1 MAHIDS
7 YLSRVLSENGLS
19 FLDDLYEL
27 YDFVPNETLRQLLA
41 AFHTGLNKWFTVINS
56 DLRYQHD
63 EEGNIKYT
71 GGYFHAQ
78 DSRDYLALINVIDTL
93 KSKLKSTEYSFRLCS
108 EHYDDI
114 IRRCRRFVVKS
125 GGSTIPEDF
134 TPIVIEDLNPIF
146 QMEKT
151 VAVKSEQRTIY
162 ANMKPIGG
170 GSYADVFSY
179 QDPNYDMKIALKRA
193 KADLDLKELR
203 RFKHEFENHDF
214 ISGYCPS

>member
-71 GGYFHAQ
+71 GEKCFVEVGHPTNCGNIDMYGIARALTEEGFNGYVRPDHGRMIWGEKGRYGYGLFDRALGAT
-78 DSRDYLALINVIDTL
+78 YLTGLFEA
-93 KSKLKSTEYSFRLCS
+93 
-108 EHYDDI
+108 
-114 IRRCRRFVVKS
+114 
-125 GGSTIPEDF
+125 
-134 TPIVIEDLNPIF
+134 IEKG
-146 QMEKT
+146 EK
-151 VAVKSEQRTIY
+151 
-162 ANMKPIGG
+162 
-170 GSYADVFSY
+170 
-179 QDPNYDMKIALKRA
+179 
-193 KADLDLKELR
+193 
-203 RFKHEFENHDF
+203 
-214 ISGYCPS
+214 

>member
-1 MAHIDS
+1 MAHMDS
-7 YLSRVLSENGLS
+7 YLGRVLSENGLT

-78 DSRDYLALINVIDTL
+78 DSRDYLALIDVIDTL

-114 IRRCRRFVVKS
+114 IRR
-125 GGSTIPEDF
+125 
-134 TPIVIEDLNPIF
+134 
-146 QMEKT
+146 
-151 VAVKSEQRTIY
+151 
-162 ANMKPIGG
+162 
-170 GSYADVFSY
+170 
-179 QDPNYDMKIALKRA
+179 
-193 KADLDLKELR
+193 
-203 RFKHEFENHDF
+203 
-214 ISGYCPS
+214 

>member
-27 YDFVPNETLRQLLA
+27 YDFVPNETLHQLLA

-78 DSRDYLALINVIDTL
+78 DSRDYLALIDVIDTL

-125 GGSTIPEDF
+125 GGSTIPRNF
-134 TPIVIEDLNPIF
+134 LKSWLFAPLKKP
-146 QMEKT
+146 
-151 VAVKSEQRTIY
+151 VKS
-162 ANMKPIGG
+162 G
-170 GSYADVFSY
+170 VFSGSKIEY
-179 QDPNYDMKIALKRA
+179 FVVLSVSSFQKFWEEMRNYIHG
-193 KADLDLKELR
+193 ELSEWS
-203 RFKHEFENHDF
+203 KVQH
-214 ISGYCPS
+214 SKS